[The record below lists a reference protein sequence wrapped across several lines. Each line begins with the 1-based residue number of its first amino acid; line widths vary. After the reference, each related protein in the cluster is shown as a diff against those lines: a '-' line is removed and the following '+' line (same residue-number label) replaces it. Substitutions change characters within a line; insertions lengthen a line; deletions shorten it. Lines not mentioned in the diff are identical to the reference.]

1 MSDALRLTTDLS
13 TKFGSRTGVELVWT
27 PRNDWTL
34 GAGLSYEYSRFRLD
48 GSGIA
53 SNGAGEA
60 TAFPLTLRATRRI
73 SPAFDI
79 TMYGGLVFSGHL
91 DVIDSS
97 RATIRNRD
105 YDMTGSIG
113 ILGQLK
119 F

>member
-1 MSDALRLTTDLS
+1 MWSALPIDPIVARQL
-13 TKFGSRTGVELVWT
+13 
-27 PRNDWTL
+27 
-34 GAGLSYEYSRFRLD
+34 AG
-48 GSGIA
+48 
-53 SNGAGEA
+53 
-60 TAFPLTLRATRRI
+60 TRRI